1 MVKKHKIVVSVSR
14 TMTNRREAMISLG
27 LTIVVLLLLNVV
39 ARFFYFRYDLTSE
52 QRYSISKPTKTMV
65 KDLKDIVTV
74 KVYLDGDLN
83 AGFTRLKE
91 STRNL
96 LKEFRAYGGKN
107 IEYEFINPMAIQNLD
122 DRKVMIKDLIE
133 RGLAPTNLQTKSKNE
148 SKQQLIFPGALV
160 TFAGHEVPVQ
170 LLDNQIGYGPQEIL
184 NHSEIQLEYK
194 FANAIQKLTQL
205 RPTRVA
211 FIEGHGELSKLET
224 ADLRQTLKT
233 MEFEVK
239 DIDLSNTYYVPSTI
253 DVIIVAKPRFT
264 FDEQDKYKID
274 QYIMHGGKIIWL
286 VDGTNATMDSLR
298 TSHEGQQFVL
308 GNENNYNLQD
318 MLFKYGVR
326 INSDVVQDMS
336 MCNQIPM
343 KTGNMGGSPQF
354 QMFPWY
360 YYPLLISDNNH
371 AIIKNLDPVAS
382 FFPSSIDTVRNPG
395 VTKTILLHTT
405 DNAKAQMAPT
415 RVHFGI
421 LMSKPNPAY
430 YNQPKIP
437 VAVLLEGQFES
448 VFKNRMSPE
457 FLAASDTI
465 PALKFVEQSKASKMI
480 VISNGDIIR
489 NEMRSD
495 SSYYPLGYYMFT
507 KQQFANKDF
516 ILNCIQYLADDQ
528 GILETRNKEVKLR
541 LLNTVKVEDEKLKW
555 QLINI
560 LLPIILIVL
569 FGIGFN
575 AYRKRKY
582 AQ

>member
-1 MVKKHKIVVSVSR
+1 MVKKQKLIL
-14 TMTNRREAMISLG
+14 TNRREAIISLG
-27 LTIVVLLLLNVV
+27 LMLTILLLLNVV
-39 ARFFYFRYDLTSE
+39 SRYYYFRLDLTQE
-52 QRYSISKPTKTMV
+52 QRYSISKPTKEMV
-65 KDLKDIVTV
+65 RDLKDIVTV

-107 IEYEFINPMAIQNLD
+107 IEYEFINPMAVQNLD
-122 DRKVMIKDLIE
+122 ERKAMLTDLMQ
-133 RGLAPTNLQTKSKNE
+133 RGLAPTNLTTKSKTE
-148 SKQQLIFPGALV
+148 SKQQLIFPGAIV
-160 TFAGHEVPVQ
+160 TYAGREMPVQ

-194 FANAIQKLTQL
+194 FANAIQKLTQSH
-205 RPTRVA
+205 PPRVS

-224 ADLRQTLKT
+224 EDLRQTLGT
-233 MEFEVK
+233 LQFDVK
-239 DIDLSNTYYVPSTI
+239 DIDLGNTYVIPAYT
-253 DVIIVAKPRFT
+253 DVIIIAKPRFA
-264 FDEQDKYKID
+264 FDEKDKYKID
-274 QYIMHGGKIIWL
+274 QYIMHGGKVIWL
-286 VDGTNATMDSLR
+286 VDGTNANMDSLR
-298 TSHEGQQFVL
+298 INRGGQFAL
-308 GNENNYNLQD
+308 GNENEFNLED

-326 INSDVVQDMS
+326 VNADVVQDIN
-336 MCNQIPM
+336 MCNQIPLV
-343 KTGNMGGSPQF
+343 TGQLGNAPQT

-371 AIIKNLDPVAS
+371 AIIRNLDPVAS
-382 FFPSSIDTVRNPG
+382 FFPSSIDTIRNPG

-405 DNAKAQMAPT
+405 ENAKAQMAPT
-415 RVHFGI
+415 RVHFGV

-465 PALKFVEQSKASKMI
+465 PGLKFVEKSKSSKMI

-489 NEMRSD
+489 NQLRSD
-495 SSYYPLGYYMFT
+495 STFYPLGYYMFT

-516 ILNCIQYLADDQ
+516 ILNCIQYLVDDK

-541 LLNTVKVEDEKLKW
+541 MLNTVKVEDEKLKW

-560 LLPIILIVL
+560 LLPIVLIML
-569 FGIGFN
+569 FGVGFN
-575 AYRKRKY
+575 TYRKRKY
-582 AQ
+582 AS